1 MRIVGGQFSGRSL
14 VAPNGL
20 ATRPTSDKVRQA
32 VFNILFSRGAAMD
45 KVLDLFAGSGA
56 LGFEA
61 ISRGALEVVFV
72 ELDKNA
78 VVAIEKNA
86 KALDVSAQVKIHH
99 DKVAAWAKRLRP
111 DGPRFD
117 LVFIDPPYA
126 DKGAQKNA
134 LAAASEVLAEHG
146 LVVLEHD
153 RMDELPPT
161 LFGGET
167 NVLCRVDQRQ
177 YGQTA
182 VSFYE
187 RDHSDPKGDSDG

>member
-1 MRIVGGQFSGRSL
+1 
-14 VAPNGL
+14 
-20 ATRPTSDKVRQA
+20 
-32 VFNILFSRGAAMD
+32 MD

-61 ISRGALEVVFV
+61 ISRGASEVVCV

-78 VVAIEKNA
+78 VNAIERNA
-86 KALDVSAQVKIHH
+86 KALGCTAQVKIHH

-134 LAAASEVLAEHG
+134 LKAASEVLAEQG

-161 LFGGET
+161 LFGGEP
-167 NVLCRVDQRQ
+167 NALHRIDQRQ

-182 VSFYE
+182 VSFFSRE
-187 RDHSDPKGDSDG
+187 HSDSKGASDG